1 MEDSMDWALMT
12 WGFLISIVALLWI
25 MVMASV
31 QDKTTDA
38 NGSSDE
44 VAGESGSGRQ
54 HFERQTAA

>member
-1 MEDSMDWALMT
+1 
-12 WGFLISIVALLWI
+12 
-25 MVMASV
+25 MASV
-31 QDKTTDA
+31 QDKTTTDA

>member
-1 MEDSMDWALMT
+1 
-12 WGFLISIVALLWI
+12 

-38 NGSSDE
+38 NGGSDE
-44 VAGESGSGRQ
+44 VAGESASGRQ